1 MNFELNKE
9 QQQIKKAAKDFVKGE
24 FKQEIIHDFVK
35 NKAYPSKILKK
46 AGELGFLGIHFPE
59 EYGGEGLS
67 PFEQMLIAEELTI
80 GHSTVGACLALSG
93 YGTDILL
100 NHGSEQQQ
108 KTWLPKI
115 AKANVISSC
124 AFTELSLVDN
134 FEDYHTTAVKDG
146 DSWVI
151 NGGKR
156 FVVNG
161 EQDGEPYGGKTG
173 FYIVLCKTDFG
184 TTTPEKGLSTILV
197 EADRQG
203 VSSANVGNMLGTRL
217 LPLTNV
223 DFNTV
228 RVPLKNLIGNEHG
241 GHSQVVEFSNH
252 SRLLIASMAVG
263 MAQGAFDRALSHVKQ
278 RKQFGQ
284 KLIDFQVTRHKLS
297 EMITLIETA
306 RLITCRAALVC
317 EQGVGN
323 AKYCSMAKL
332 VATQTAIRVADH
344 ALQLLGGYGYMDEY
358 DVEGYYRDAKMLE
371 ILEGNNHLQ
380 KDIIADTI
388 A

>member
-1 MNFELNKE
+1 VNFELNKE

-24 FKQEIIHDFVK
+24 FKQEVIHDLVK
-35 NKAYPSKILKK
+35 NRTYPSKILKK
-46 AGELGFLGIHFPE
+46 AGKLGFSGVHFPE

-67 PFEQMLIAEELTI
+67 PFEQMLVAEELTI
-80 GHSTVGACLALSG
+80 GHSTVGVCLALSG

-100 NHGSEQQQ
+100 SHGSERQ
-108 KTWLPKI
+108 KQTWIPRV
-115 AKANVISSC
+115 AKADVISSC
-124 AFTELSLVDN
+124 AFTEPGPVEN

-161 EQDGEPYGGKTG
+161 EKNDKPHGGKTG

-203 VSSANVGNMLGTRL
+203 VSSVNVGNILGTRL

-228 RVPLKNLIGNEHG
+228 RVPLENLIGKEHE
-241 GHSQVVEFSNH
+241 GHSQVMEFFNH
-252 SRLLIASMAVG
+252 SRVLIASMAVG
-263 MAQGAFDRALSHVKQ
+263 MAQGAFDRALSHVRQ
-278 RKQFGQ
+278 REQFGQ
-284 KLIDFQVTRHKLS
+284 KLIEFQVIRHKLS

-306 RLITCRAALVC
+306 RLITRRAALVC
-317 EQGVGN
+317 DQGRGD
-323 AKYCSMAKL
+323 AKSCSMAKF
-332 VATQTAIRVADH
+332 VATQTAIRVTDH